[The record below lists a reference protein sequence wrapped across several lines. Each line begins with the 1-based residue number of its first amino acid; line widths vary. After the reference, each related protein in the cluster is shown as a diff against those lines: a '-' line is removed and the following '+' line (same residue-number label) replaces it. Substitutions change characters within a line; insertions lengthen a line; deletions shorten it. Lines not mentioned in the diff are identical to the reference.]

1 MSAARH
7 GCALLIVLAA
17 LLAAGCGSSGSTTT
31 GASSTGAE
39 PISEAGVTV
48 AQIEKYPAG
57 SPEAT
62 VLEWWRDLQLNDPES
77 ASDLYLEPPS
87 LANLA
92 GQFNYVAGD
101 FDGKVTVLSRK
112 EAEGAALVRVRWSP
126 APGEV
131 KRVTLRLAPDG
142 DVWKLADAR
151 FVDQEVSRL
160 QREEAAE

>member
-1 MSAARH
+1 VR
-7 GCALLIVLAA
+7 GLGALLLVLAA

-31 GASSTGAE
+31 GGTGGEAD
-39 PISEAGVTV
+39 PVSEAGVTV

-57 SPEAT
+57 SPEAA

-77 ASDLYLEPPS
+77 ARALYLEPPS

-101 FDGKVTVLSRK
+101 FDGKVAILSRD
-112 EAEGAALVRVRWSP
+112 EENGTALVRVRWSP
-126 APGEV
+126 APGEA
-131 KRVTLRLAPDG
+131 KRVTLRLGPDG
-142 DVWKLADAR
+142 DVWKLTDAR
-151 FVDQEVSRL
+151 FVDREVARL